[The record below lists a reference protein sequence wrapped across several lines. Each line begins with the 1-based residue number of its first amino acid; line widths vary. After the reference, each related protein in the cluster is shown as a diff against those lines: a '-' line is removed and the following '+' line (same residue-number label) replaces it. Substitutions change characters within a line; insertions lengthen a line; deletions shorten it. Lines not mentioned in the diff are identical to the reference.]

1 MSLVHHVRVGFF
13 GTPQEPSSPRQLGA
27 EECEQLLRL
36 YNECAPED
44 VRVQIEP
51 VTSGTTSRGI
61 VLGSV
66 DGFPFVLKNGVLI
79 CPYLATAYLAGAI
92 CFVAFLHKTI
102 GCSIYS
108 DDEGRFLSLE
118 EFVPQE
124 SLSTVMQAVMQQ
136 GTSVAAQPLASP
148 DPARL

>member
-1 MSLVHHVRVGFF
+1 MSLVHQVRVGFF
-13 GTPQEPSSPRQLGA
+13 GAPREPSPLRQLNT
-27 EECEQLLRL
+27 EECEQLLRR

-44 VRVQIEP
+44 VRVQVEP
-51 VTSGTTSRGI
+51 ETRGTMSRGI

-66 DGFPFVLKNGVLI
+66 DGFPLVLKNGVLI

-108 DDEGRFLSLE
+108 DDEGRLLSLE

-124 SLSTVMQAVMQQ
+124 SFSAAIQAVMQQ
-136 GTSVAAQPLASP
+136 GTSAATQPLAAP
-148 DPARL
+148 DPAHL